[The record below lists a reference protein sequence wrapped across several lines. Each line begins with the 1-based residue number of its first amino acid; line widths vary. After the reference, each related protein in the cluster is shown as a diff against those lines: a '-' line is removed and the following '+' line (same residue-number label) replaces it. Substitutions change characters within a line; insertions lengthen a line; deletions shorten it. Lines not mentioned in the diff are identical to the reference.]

1 MKAREA
7 VHNASDFN
15 MMAHIKIRPNFGE
28 GLLDRALKSMA
39 EANHL
44 KHAAEMQKY
53 NVESK

>member
-7 VHNASDFN
+7 VQNASDFN